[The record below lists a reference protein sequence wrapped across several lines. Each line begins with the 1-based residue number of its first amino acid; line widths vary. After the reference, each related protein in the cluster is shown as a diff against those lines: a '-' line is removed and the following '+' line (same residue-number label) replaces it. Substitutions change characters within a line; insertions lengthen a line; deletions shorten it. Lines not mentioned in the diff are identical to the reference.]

1 MDPVGPRLRGQ
12 VALITGA
19 TRGIGLAIA
28 RALAAES
35 CNLILTARDE
45 KSLAKISREL
55 ASQKIKILAHPCD
68 VRDPHSVDALF
79 RAANLAAPTT
89 KDSISSASTSS
100 STTPASPT
108 RTSKS
113 KNFHS
118 PPGKTSWKP
127 I

>member
-1 MDPVGPRLRGQ
+1 MARSGDFIAMKQPSSKTLRSAHPRLRGQ

-45 KSLAKISREL
+45 EMLTKISREL
-55 ASQKIKILAHPCD
+55 SSVQILTHPCD

-79 RAANLAAPTT
+79 RAA
-89 KDSISSASTSS
+89 
-100 STTPASPT
+100 
-108 RTSKS
+108 R
-113 KNFHS
+113 H
-118 PPGKTSWKP
+118 
-127 I
+127 